1 MCMHASHYFVFS
13 YYHSSFDVAIA
24 CMIIIIYIILLLGQI
39 SCSWVMCIFFLGL
52 HAYTYSVCKHLKRKM
67 KDAPFFLCSFPSSCI
82 CQLLISEMFVLFLS
96 KKKDMHA
103 CSLAF
108 HICSVLFSLSEKIS
122 QNFRHTSHQSS
133 FHSFTVTN
141 HPSTPIYSV
150 SLWNLDPMLPD
161 PSSTCPPCAGYHT
174 FFSISQITYLL
185 QYFFL
190 YPYNI

>member
-1 MCMHASHYFVFS
+1 MPTVDFRNVCSVSQQKKRTCMHVLWLFIYVQFS
-13 YYHSSFDVAIA
+13 S
-24 CMIIIIYIILLLGQI
+24 
-39 SCSWVMCIFFLGL
+39 
-52 HAYTYSVCKHLKRKM
+52 
-67 KDAPFFLCSFPSSCI
+67 
-82 CQLLISEMFVLFLS
+82 LFL
-96 KKKDMHA
+96 KKYHR
-103 CSLAF
+103 
-108 HICSVLFSLSEKIS
+108 IS
-122 QNFRHTSHQSS
+122 GIHYITSHQSS